1 MYQAYGASVTRSRAS
16 VECARDLQR
25 RGESL
30 RSGAVRPGAIAP
42 FNWSDWDGLE
52 IYRGGGGLEAAPVA
66 EAVRMATAIVRADR
80 FTEGALAASL
90 TDGTFLVLRV

>member
-1 MYQAYGASVTRSRAS
+1 
-16 VECARDLQR
+16 
-25 RGESL
+25 
-30 RSGAVRPGAIAP
+30 
-42 FNWSDWDGLE
+42 LE